1 MTELTYITAEEAV
14 KCIKPGNR
22 VFIHGSAATPICLI
36 DAMQNRHN
44 ELYNVEL
51 VSITT
56 LGDVDF
62 NHPGCRESFYFNSL
76 FVSAVTR
83 GVVNSDNGDYVPI
96 FLSQIPQLF
105 RKNILPIDVALIQVS
120 PPDDHGFCSLGTSV
134 DIARAAVETA
144 KHVIAQVN
152 PLMPRTHGDGFIHIR
167 KIDALVWHVAEL
179 PEVDYSFEVNDVVK
193 KIGYNVASLV
203 EDGATLQLGIG
214 SIPDQV
220 LKNLSNHKNLGL
232 HSEMFSDG
240 IIPLIESG
248 VINNSLK
255 KLNTRHSV
263 TAFLIGTRKIYD
275 FVNDNPAVRVMEINY
290 VNDTSIIRQ
299 NPRVTA
305 INSAIEIDL
314 TGQVCSDSIGTY
326 QYSGIGGQMDFIH
339 GASLSEGG
347 KPIIALPSQT
357 NKGISRIT
365 PFLKEGAGVVTT
377 RGHVHW
383 VVTEYGIVDLFGKSL
398 KQRAKALIEIAH
410 PDHRE
415 MLDMAFYNR
424 FENKQIVQA

>member
-1 MTELTYITAEEAV
+1 MSEVNYITADEAIRIV
-14 KCIKPGNR
+14 KPGDR
-22 VFIHGSAATPICLI
+22 VFIHGSAATPVCLVK
-36 DAMQNRHN
+36 ALQNRHN

-51 VSITT
+51 ISITT
-56 LGDVDF
+56 LGDVNFDQPE
-62 NHPGCRESFYFNSL
+62 HRKSFYFNSL
-76 FVSAVTR
+76 FVSAATR
-83 GVVNSDNGDYVPI
+83 NVANSEDGDYLPI

-120 PPDDHGFCSLGTSV
+120 PPDVHGYCSLGTSV

-144 KHVIAQVN
+144 KYVIAQVN
-152 PLMPRTHGDGFIHIR
+152 PLMPRTHGQGFIHIS
-167 KIDALVWHVAEL
+167 KINAMVWHESAL
-179 PEVDYSFEVNDVVK
+179 PEVDYSRDANDIVE
-193 KIGYNVASLV
+193 KIGYNIASLV

-220 LKNLSNHKNLGL
+220 LKNLGNHKNLGL
-232 HSEMFSDG
+232 HSEMISDG
-240 IIPLIESG
+240 IIPLIQSG
-248 VINNSLK
+248 CINNSRK
-255 KLNTRHSV
+255 KLNVGRSV
-263 TAFLIGTRKIYD
+263 TAFITGTCKLYD
-275 FVNDNPAVRVMEINY
+275 FVNDNPAIRVMEINY

-299 NPRVTA
+299 NPKVTA

-339 GASLSEGG
+339 GASLSDGG
-347 KPIIALPSQT
+347 KPVIALPSQT
-357 NKGISRIT
+357 SKGIGRIV

-383 VVTEYGIVDLFGKSL
+383 VVTEYGLVDLFGKSL
-398 KQRAKALIEIAH
+398 KQRARALIEIAH

-415 MLDMAFYNR
+415 ILENAYYRR
-424 FENKQIVQA
+424 FASALIVHP